1 MTVASTIT
9 DILADAPDFV
19 KLVQDGVAV
28 EQAVAANG
36 FLAGFT
42 TALTFQADIVK
53 VYNDILALGVAK
65 AVAAGTV
72 TPVAPV

>member
-1 MTVASTIT
+1 MSAATTIA
-9 DILADAPDFV
+9 DILADAPDFI

-28 EQAVAANG
+28 EQAVAAGG
-36 FLAGFT
+36 FLAGIT
-42 TALTFQADIVK
+42 TAMTFQADIVR

-72 TPVAPV
+72 TPAPAA